1 MVSTPFRLTD
11 GWTEVNRYTADK
23 SCEMLISNTSASDIR
38 WARSPDA
45 TAPVI
50 APRRAH
56 LLRPGRNQRIPLT
69 DGETLWMAGSPVGA
83 TTVDIFEA
91 ATLIEGGGTGT
102 VEAMPDR
109 DELVTQVEAA
119 TEWSDGT
126 ELRANGLAFQV
137 SAGADVIPDLPG
149 LVPLPPFSAAQW
161 GVVNTPNDGKAMW
174 GDYSAQLQAA
184 IDYIGGPEVGGGE
197 LFLGS
202 GVFAIGSTIYLGEGG
217 PVTLVGTGRGEIMN
231 SKPLGRASSG
241 TRVCWTGEVGGTM
254 FKFTPDRD
262 DSGLATRTE
271 GGGLLNIHLDGQVT
285 AGIGVH
291 VQSHSGNEMRIRTS
305 YFTNVHF
312 LSDVLANGLTVGP
325 ADTQRCRWNIH
336 CDDVNTTQE
345 PQALVVFSGSD
356 TVSPAANTSLTTVE
370 ELRLSAESSAVAAH
384 FGNCDA
390 MQVKRLFAGARTGAT
405 GEGGKVYFHASDTLP
420 AGLGTTAADGRA
432 RHISIGLAQA
442 TEGIVAKAVAAT
454 GVEANDITIDHL
466 SRGNGAPLPEREAYD
481 AQITWKTSE
490 GDISAR
496 RFQGVTVNPFHA
508 YGGAADAIEIETGG
522 EFTSLT
528 AGIVVRFK
536 ATATNTG
543 PATIA
548 VDGVPA
554 KPAKTVTGAELPAGY
569 IRTDLHT
576 EAYYDGTGWVI
587 ERQIE
592 RGSGTG
598 GDWVRFADGTQIC
611 HHKLTLDYNSGS
623 LLKADWVYDRE
634 FSAVPEIFG
643 SVNISSFNSGAT
655 PVLEEVGG
663 VNAGSTTT
671 ASASIQIRRIPGMTN
686 FASGDSTLTRMTAI
700 GRWY

>member
-11 GWTEVNRYTADK
+11 GWTEMNRYAADK
-23 SCEMLISNTSASDIR
+23 TCEMLISNTSASDIR
-38 WARSPDA
+38 WARSPDGS
-45 TAPVI
+45 APVI

-91 ATLIEGGGTGT
+91 ATLPDGGTGT

-109 DELVTQVEAA
+109 EELVNQVAAA
-119 TEWSDGT
+119 TEWPDGT
-126 ELRANGLAFQV
+126 ELRANGLAYQV

-161 GVVNTPNDGKAMW
+161 GVVAVPNDGTTVAT
-174 GDYSAQLQAA
+174 DYSAALQAA
-184 IDYIGGPEVGGGE
+184 IDYIGGPGVGGGD
-197 LFLGS
+197 LILGS
-202 GVFAIGSTIYLGEGG
+202 GVFGIGSTVYLGEGG

-231 SKPLGRASSG
+231 SKPLARASSG
-241 TRVCWTGEVGGTM
+241 TRICWTGAAGGTM

-271 GGGLLNIHLDGQVT
+271 GGGLLSVHLDGQVT

-291 VQSHSGNEMRIRTS
+291 VQSHSGNTIRIRTS
-305 YFTNVHF
+305 YFTQVHF

-345 PQALVVFSGSD
+345 PQAMVVFSGSNI
-356 TVSPAANTSLTTVE
+356 VSPAANTSLTTVE
-370 ELRLSAESSAVAAH
+370 ELRLSAERGAVAAH

-390 MQVKRLFAGARTGAT
+390 MQIERLFAGARTGAT
-405 GEGGKVYFHASDTLP
+405 GDGGKVIFHASDTLP

-442 TEGIVAKAVAAT
+442 TEGITAKAVMAT

-466 SRGNGAPLPEREAYD
+466 SRGNGAPLPDREAYD
-481 AQITWKTSE
+481 SQITWKTSE

-528 AGIVVRFK
+528 AGIVVRFR

-543 PATIA
+543 PATLA

-554 KPAKTVTGAELPAGY
+554 KPTKTVTGDALPAGY

-576 EAYYDGTGWVI
+576 EAYYDGTGWVV

-611 HHKLTLDYNSGS
+611 HHKLTLEYHSGS
-623 LLKADWVYDRE
+623 VLKADWVHDKA
-634 FSAVPEIFG
+634 FAAVPEIFG
-643 SVNISSFNSGAT
+643 SLNISSFNTNAT
-655 PVLEEVGG
+655 PDLGEVGG
-663 VNAGSTTT
+663 INAGSTTT
-671 ASASIQIRRIPGMTN
+671 TSASIQVRRIPGMVN
-686 FASGDSTLTRMTAI
+686 FEVGDSTLTRMTGI

>member
-23 SCEMLISNTSASDIR
+23 ACEMLLSNTSATDIR
-38 WARSPDA
+38 WARSPS
-45 TAPVI
+45 TSAPAI

-56 LLRPGRNQRIPLT
+56 LLRPGPNQRIPLT
-69 DGETLWMAGSPVGA
+69 DGETLWMAGSPAGA
-83 TTVDIFEA
+83 TTVDIFE
-91 ATLIEGGGTGT
+91 TSSLIEGTNDAPT
-102 VEAMPDR
+102 SMTSR
-109 DELVTQVEAA
+109 DELVTQVSGES
-119 TEWSDGT
+119 EWTDGT
-126 ELRANGLAFQV
+126 ELRANGLAFEV
-137 SAGADVIPDLPG
+137 STGAEVIPDLPG

-161 GVVNTPNDGKAMW
+161 GVKPVPNDGSTVST
-174 GDYSAQLQAA
+174 DYSAALQAA

-197 LFLGS
+197 LILGA
-202 GVFAIGSTIYLGEGG
+202 GVFGIASTIYLGEQG

-241 TRVCWTGEVGGTM
+241 TRICWTGPDGGTM

-271 GGGLLNIHLDGQVT
+271 GGGLISIHLDGQT
-285 AGIGVH
+285 KAGTGVH

-305 YFTNVHF
+305 YFTKVHF

-336 CDDVNTTQE
+336 CDDVNTTVE

-370 ELRLSAESSAVAAH
+370 ELRLSAERSAVAAH
-384 FGNCDA
+384 FGNCDG
-390 MQVKRLFAGARTGAT
+390 MQVERLFAGARTGST
-405 GEGGKVYFHASDTLP
+405 GEGGQVIFHASDTLP

-432 RHISIGLAQA
+432 RHISIGLIQA
-442 TEGIVAKAVAAT
+442 TEGITAKKAAGG

-466 SRGNGAPLPEREAYD
+466 SRGNGAPLPLREAYGS
-481 AQITWKTSE
+481 QITWKTSE

-496 RFQGVTVNPFHA
+496 RFQGVTVNPFHTC
-508 YGGAADAIEIETGG
+508 GGTADAIEVATGG

-528 AGIVVRFK
+528 AGIVLRFK

-576 EAYYDGTGWVI
+576 EAYYDGTGWVV
-587 ERQIE
+587 ERQVE

-598 GDWVRFADGTQIC
+598 GDWVRFPDGTQIC
-611 HHKLTLDYNSGS
+611 HHKLTLNYNSGS
-623 LLKADWVYDRE
+623 VLKADWVYDRA
-634 FSAVPEIFG
+634 FAAVPEIFG
-643 SVNISSFNSGAT
+643 SVNISHFNNNAT

-663 VNAGSTTT
+663 INAGSTTT
-671 ASASIQIRRIPGMTN
+671 TGASIQIRRIPGMTN
-686 FASGDSTLTRMTAI
+686 FAAGDSTLTRMTAI